1 MSKFKGLLGLLL
13 ILCTQIVMAQT
24 KTITGTVTDNNGMPL
39 PSVSILIQGT
49 TTGVTTDFDG
59 KRSPHELLTRKE
71 ARLLQEALEV
81 NPLRVERSPQV
92 IECVLDRIVFGH

>member
-13 ILCTQIVMAQT
+13 MLCTQIVMAQT
-24 KTITGTVTDNNGMPL
+24 KTITGTVTDDNGMPL

-59 KRSPHELLTRKE
+59 NYSIDNVNSNDKLIFSYVGM
-71 ARLLQEALEV
+71 QEKVVEV
-81 NPLRVERSPQV
+81 NEQTT
-92 IECVLDRIVFGH
+92 IVSYP